1 MLSTSSPEVKSLLRE
16 VVSRGNYLR
25 GRALGRSMYPLIYS
39 GDYLFIEHR
48 NIANLCI
55 GDIVFFHSN
64 SGAYV
69 THRLVKKSG
78 PNAIITR
85 GDNTRRFDRPVPAE
99 NIIGRV
105 VRIEGRGRR
114 LKLTGWPNFAYG
126 YLVALFERVRFRGQ
140 IRALRL
146 MGRFWWLLGGRRI
159 K

>member
-1 MLSTSSPEVKSLLRE
+1 MLKTSSLEVESLLRE

-48 NIANLCI
+48 NIANLNI

-64 SGAYV
+64 IGTYV
-69 THRLVKKSG
+69 THRLVKKNG
-78 PNAIITR
+78 PNTIITR

-99 NIIGRV
+99 SIIGRV

-114 LKLTGWPNFAYG
+114 LQLTGWPHYAYG
-126 YLVALFERVRFRGQ
+126 YFIALFERVRFRGQ
-140 IRALRL
+140 IRAMHLLGRL
-146 MGRFWWLLGGRRI
+146 WWLWGGRRI